1 MPQKIDDYA
10 LIGNMRTAALVG
22 RDGSI
27 DWLCLPRFNSSACC
41 AALVGTPDNGHW
53 SIAPRDGVESVERHY
68 RGDTIV
74 LETIFKTPAGEVALI
89 DCLALPRSEGQAI
102 DLVRIVEGRAGQVP
116 MRMEALFRFD
126 YGRVPPWSRRRN
138 YGLHVLAGPHALQL
152 RTPVGLDIGGDACTA
167 GFTVAKG
174 ERIPFTLTWHNAY
187 RQEPDGRDPE
197 QALDETDRWWRD
209 WSSRYAQTHEYREP
223 VIRSLIT
230 LKALTD
236 SETGGM
242 VGAPTTSL
250 PEHPGGKKNYDYRF
264 TWLRDATFTLHAL
277 IRSGYDEEAR
287 LWREWLLRVSAGH
300 PEKLQPMYGIDG
312 EWRFPQQRLDWLRGY
327 DNSRPVHIGNQAY
340 QQRQID
346 AYGEIVNAVYSAHEH
361 DLDMNEEDWT
371 AQLRLMEFLEGHWR
385 EAGAGIWE
393 LGSKQSDY
401 THSKVMAWVAADRA
415 AKTIERFGFK
425 GDAARWRALADTIH
439 QEVCERGYDAT
450 RNTFLQRYDS
460 QALDAALLR
469 LPIVGFLPADDPR
482 IVGTIDAIRKELT
495 QDGFVWRYSDWLG
508 RRTSEG
514 AFLICSFWLADDLI
528 LLGRRDEAR
537 DIFERL
543 LSVRSDV
550 GLLSEQYDPTSQRLL
565 GNMPQAFSHVGLI
578 NTAHNLTLE
587 QSNKGN

>member
-1 MPQKIDDYA
+1 MPQRIEDYA

-27 DWLCLPRFNSSACC
+27 DWLCLPRFNAAACC

-53 SIAPRDGVESVERHY
+53 SIAPNGDPVSTRRRY
-68 RGDTIV
+68 RGETIV
-74 LETIFKTPAGEVALI
+74 LETVFKTDEGEVALI
-89 DCLALPRSEGQAI
+89 DCMALPRSEGHAI
-102 DLVRIVEGRAGQVP
+102 DLVRIVEGRDGVVP

-126 YGRVPPWSRRRN
+126 YGRIAPWARLRD
-138 YGLHVLAGPHALQL
+138 YGWHGAAGPHALQL
-152 RTPVGLDIGGDACTA
+152 RTPVKLQAGDDVCTA
-167 GFTVAKG
+167 EFTVSKG
-174 ERIPFTLTWHNAY
+174 QRVPFTLTWHNAY
-187 RQEPDGRDPE
+187 RPEPEARGPE
-197 QALDETDRWWRD
+197 QALEETEGWWRD
-209 WSSRYAQTHEYREP
+209 WSSHYSKSHDYREP

-236 SETGGM
+236 GETGGM

-277 IRSGYDEEAR
+277 VRSGYDEEAR

-300 PEKLQPMYGIDG
+300 PQHLQPMYGIDG
-312 EWRFPQQRLDWLRGY
+312 EWRFPQQKLDYLRGY

-361 DLDMNEEDWT
+361 NLDMDEYDWT
-371 AQLRLMEFLEGHWR
+371 AQLRVLEFLEGNWR
-385 EAGAGIWE
+385 ETGAGIWE
-393 LGSKQSDY
+393 LGSKQANY
-401 THSKVMAWVAADRA
+401 VHSKVMAWVAADRA
-415 AKTIERFGFK
+415 ARTIEQFGFK
-425 GDAARWRALADTIH
+425 GDAQRWRALAQTIH
-439 QEVCERGYDAT
+439 KEVCERGYDAE

-482 IVGTIDAIRKELT
+482 IVGTVEAIEQELT

-514 AFLICSFWLADDLI
+514 SFLVCSFWLADDLI
-528 LLGRRDEAR
+528 LLGRKDEAR
-537 DIFERL
+537 EMFERL
-543 LSVRSDV
+543 LSVRNDV
-550 GLLSEQYDPTSQRLL
+550 GLLSEQYDPTSGRLL

-578 NTAHNLTLE
+578 NTAHNLT
-587 QSNKGN
+587 S